1 MGLGGICGCGKCSGA
16 DDDDFGKAHLEALFT
31 ILPHLAIRIGD
42 LRLQALCS
50 YATFKDYDLAKRC
63 LYLFAGMPFN
73 DEGLLCACVYEK
85 PKPYFGGNCIG
96 EPVRLPN
103 N

>member
-1 MGLGGICGCGKCSGA
+1 VVSAFGRAIMISAKLTSKPPH
-16 DDDDFGKAHLEALFT
+16 DFSH
-31 ILPHLAIRIGD
+31 IAIRIGD

-50 YATFKDYDLAKRC
+50 YVTFKDYDLAKRC

-96 EPVRLPN
+96 EPGRPPN

>member
-1 MGLGGICGCGKCSGA
+1 MISAKLTSKPPH
-16 DDDDFGKAHLEALFT
+16 DF
-31 ILPHLAIRIGD
+31 PHLAIRIGD

-96 EPVRLPN
+96 EPGCLPTTSLCESRSHRH
-103 N
+103 